1 MAVQSLN
8 LTIRTEN
15 VNEEETPGKK
25 KVNIEIII
33 LSLDLQLR
41 NIVQFDL

>member
-1 MAVQSLN
+1 M
-8 LTIRTEN
+8 R
-15 VNEEETPGKK
+15 KK
-25 KVNIEIII
+25 HLVKNKVNIEIIT

>member
-1 MAVQSLN
+1 M
-8 LTIRTEN
+8 T
-15 VNEEETPGKK
+15 KK
-25 KVNIEIII
+25 HLVKNKVNIEIIT